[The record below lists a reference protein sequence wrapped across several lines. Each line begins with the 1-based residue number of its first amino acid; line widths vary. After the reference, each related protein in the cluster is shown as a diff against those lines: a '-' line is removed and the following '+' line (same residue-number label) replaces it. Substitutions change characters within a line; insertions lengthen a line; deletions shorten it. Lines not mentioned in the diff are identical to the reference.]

1 MWQSRNHILI
11 DFLLPTFS
19 LEKNIFWKLLKVN
32 SEQLWFWYVLL
43 EKLFLENYSAHNWFL
58 PWLIVDFL
66 LYWNMRRI
74 LKDKRIGYPIPSQ
87 IRYQRDF
94 STNLCLRMWDVTLL
108 KKSLD
113 QAFAL
118 AEIIELSSN
127 VLKSLSLKFRQSIHL
142 PKVC

>member
-1 MWQSRNHILI
+1 
-11 DFLLPTFS
+11 
-19 LEKNIFWKLLKVN
+19 
-32 SEQLWFWYVLL
+32 
-43 EKLFLENYSAHNWFL
+43 
-58 PWLIVDFL
+58 
-66 LYWNMRRI
+66 MRRI
-74 LKDKRIGYPIPSQ
+74 LKDERIGYPIPSQ

-142 PKVC
+142 PKVY